1 MEYTNEKDNKL
12 KSVIVGILYVIF
24 GIIVVMNPMTTL
36 LSISLIIGW
45 GMLAVGA
52 VLVLNGIRL
61 RAFPQISTMNTIEG
75 ILLLLLGV
83 MFLFTDFIKSTQI
96 LAYLMMFWIITDA
109 ALQLQFASMIRTAWA
124 RYVVIIVD
132 IIVIVYAVSM
142 LFNPSAVES
151 FMVLMLGFGFI
162 VQGVNRALSSL

>member
-45 GMLAVGA
+45 GMLVVGA

-96 LAYLMMFWIITDA
+96 LAYLMMLRIITDA
-109 ALQLQFASMIRTAWA
+109 AKITITVRINDSYRMGTLCCYYCGCHRDCLCRFNVIQSIEQLRASWFSCL
-124 RYVVIIVD
+124 D
-132 IIVIVYAVSM
+132 LDL
-142 LFNPSAVES
+142 LFKV
-151 FMVLMLGFGFI
+151 
-162 VQGVNRALSSL
+162 